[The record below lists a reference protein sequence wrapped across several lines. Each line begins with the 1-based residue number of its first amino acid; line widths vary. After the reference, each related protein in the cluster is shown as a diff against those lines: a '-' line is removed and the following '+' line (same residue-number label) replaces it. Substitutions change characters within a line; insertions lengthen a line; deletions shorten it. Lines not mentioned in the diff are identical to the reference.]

1 MRIYSDSNVGK
12 RRANNEDNFSI
23 TDLGNEIKLF
33 VVADGVGGEDDG
45 EVASFIATQ
54 TIKEFVMENVEY
66 EKLSDNLYRM
76 GLVISAINLANDLI
90 LQNQIETLSKMQTT
104 VVAAMVYNDQLTI
117 FNIGDSRCYL
127 YDGELN
133 LITKDHTYVQTL
145 VDAGAITEE
154 EARVHSERNYVTKVL
169 GHTKDIEIDY
179 FEVNWKENDILILCS
194 DGLNSMVDDK
204 DIKKIVENNIE
215 DVEKIVKNL
224 INSALKNGGLDNITV
239 ICAKNFEEQ

>member
-23 TDLGNEIKLF
+23 TNLGNGIKLF